1 MTTPTTSLCER
12 CEQPLSVMARRHAR
26 YCSAAC
32 KQAAYRARKTSA
44 VASPAL
50 PDELT
55 TRARWVRYSSA
66 KVPLTPAGRAA
77 SSTDPATWSA
87 HEEAT
92 ASTTGVGL
100 GFVLSD
106 ADDIVCID
114 LDHCIRPDGS
124 LEPWAAS
131 IVADVG
137 TTYVEVSPSGT
148 GLHIWGRADV
158 RQGRRIRRPDG
169 AAVEVYGTGRYITV
183 TGRRHGECPSTLAD
197 LSPLVLLLT
206 R

>member
-1 MTTPTTSLCER
+1 MKTIASPTCER
-12 CEQPLSVMARRHAR
+12 CEQPLRVMARRHAR

-32 KQAAYRARKTSA
+32 KQAAYRARKA
-44 VASPAL
+44 EAAASPAL

-55 TRARWVRYSSA
+55 TCARWVRYSSA
-66 KVPLTPAGRAA
+66 KVPLTPAGMAA
-77 SSTDPATWSA
+77 SSTNRATWNTHKA
-87 HEEAT
+87 AA
-92 ASTTGVGL
+92 ASTAGVGL
-100 GFVLSD
+100 GFVLSA

-124 LEPWAAS
+124 LEPWAAP
-131 IVADVG
+131 IVAAAD

-169 AAVEVYGTGRYITV
+169 TAVEVYGTGRYLTV
-183 TGRRHGECPSTLAD
+183 TGRRHGDSPSFLGD
-197 LSPLVLLLT
+197 LSALVAALT